1 MAFISLLTYSSKAFT
16 GKISFLLPAL
26 ILASISSAYAQS
38 WEIGGS
44 YLSVKINGHT
54 LIRDHNTNELG
65 LSDVEGSISFL
76 CASGGLNVPLYNF
89 TDEISLGLQAS
100 GLLGA
105 GITYGGDGKAPQL
118 PGFNIGI
125 PAYLTFRAGAGSNRN
140 SRLPVGL
147 GLGLGYQ
154 YTAIVAEAINDSPD
168 DQGFYHMTAPAAM
181 IEVAFD
187 FGRRSF
193 SKYINLDNV
202 KFRYEQQLGKVRKNY
217 YDESLNLA
225 YGYNFRQSNISMVY
239 FLDYR

>member
-1 MAFISLLTYSSKAFT
+1 MKTACTLL
-16 GKISFLLPAL
+16 AL
-26 ILASISSAYAQS
+26 ILASVNIAYSQS
-38 WEIGGS
+38 WEVGGS
-44 YLSVKINGHT
+44 YLSVKTDGHT
-54 LIRDHNTNELG
+54 LIRDHNTNELN
-65 LSDVEGSISFL
+65 LAEVEGNISFI
-76 CASGGLNVPLYNF
+76 CASGGINMPLYNF
-89 TDEISLGLQAS
+89 TNEVSLGVQAS

-105 GITYGGDGKAPQL
+105 AVSYGGDGKAPQP
-118 PGFNIGI
+118 PGFII
-125 PAYLTFRAGAGSNRN
+125 STPAYLTFRAGAGSNRN

-154 YTAIVAEAINDSPD
+154 YTGLVAEAINDSPD
-168 DQGFYHMTAPAAM
+168 DRGFYHLAAPGAM

-217 YDESLNLA
+217 YDESLNLG
-225 YGYNFRQSNISMVY
+225 YGYNFTQSNISLVY